1 MSRLFGFL
9 CVFCLSLAAGC
20 AHSPY
25 YSLPVAGSE
34 PALQDWVADELAP
47 ELARQLGEH
56 PRFKGEPVILVKLEG
71 PDVQPDID
79 GLTRSIREQLLDT
92 LLRTPGVRL
101 PWQPQH
107 RQEQHHRRLDQVNC
121 ARIRDAHYFVGI
133 EISPTANAQFRVS
146 VRALDVRAGEWV
158 SGLGKSWQGRLTPGE
173 QRALQERRTDES
185 LRGLR
190 VLPFSSGQP
199 DLAAAYLANNLS
211 CLLRQQDEEDLVVY
225 VEALKSEQAELRT
238 LLELIGNN
246 LSRYRE
252 VRVSDA
258 KGEANF
264 VLRGEAHKIQSGLY
278 QVWVVLRPRRS
289 DEHLAGMDTATYIR
303 ITAADPH
310 PARRAVAHRQPAGRP
325 VIPALDLEEP
335 QRGSSAREACRDQ
348 PGSDGCQVLK
358 VTAAEADGV
367 FVFAHSADDGLI
379 RVSPGT
385 CRRGTELAGP
395 AVIRRAFV
403 FPGVFPGPRS
413 SAFEQRSIYA
423 IAVNDRALEARLEQ
437 LLQALPDA
445 CDGAAGKALEG
456 ANLDRWLDELDQ
468 LMARNGE
475 RVAWSARRIP

>member
-1 MSRLFGFL
+1 MGRLFRFL
-9 CVFCLSLAAGC
+9 CIFYLPLAAGC

-34 PALQDWVADELAP
+34 PALQDWVAEELAP
-47 ELARQLGEH
+47 ELARQLSEH
-56 PRFKGEPVILVKLEG
+56 PRFKNESVILVKLEG
-71 PDVQPDID
+71 ADVQPEID
-79 GLTRSIREQLLDT
+79 GLTRSIREQILDT
-92 LLRTPGVRL
+92 LLTTPGVRL
-101 PWQPQH
+101 PWQPQQ
-107 RQEQHHRRLDQVNC
+107 RQEQHHRRLDQVDC
-121 ARIRDAHYFVGI
+121 TRIRDAHYFGI
-133 EISPTANAQFRVS
+133 EISPTVSAQFRVS
-146 VRALDVRAGEWV
+146 VRALDVQAGEWV
-158 SGLGKSWQGRLTPGE
+158 SGFGKSWQGRLTPGE

-211 CLLRQQDEEDLVVY
+211 CLLRQQDEQDLVVY

-238 LLELIGNN
+238 LLKLIGNN

-278 QVWVVLRPRRS
+278 QVWVVLHPRRS
-289 DEHLAGMDTATYIR
+289 DEHLAGMDTATYVR
-303 ITAADPH
+303 ITPAEQR
-310 PARRAVAHRQPAGRP
+310 PARRAVADSQPARP
-325 VIPALDLEEP
+325 VIPALDLEAP
-335 QRGSSAREACRDQ
+335 QRGSWAREACRDQ
-348 PGSDGCQVLK
+348 HGSDGCRVLK

-385 CRRGTELAGP
+385 CRHGVEVAGP
-395 AVIRRAFV
+395 AAIRRAYV
-403 FPGVFPGPRS
+403 FPGVLPGPRS
-413 SAFEQRSIYA
+413 SGFDQQSIYA
-423 IAVNDRALEARLEQ
+423 IAVNDHALEERLKQ
-437 LLQALPDA
+437 LLHVLPDA
-445 CDGAAGKALEG
+445 CDGAAGKGVEG
-456 ANLDRWLDELDQ
+456 GRRERWLNELDQ
-468 LMARNGE
+468 LMAHNSE